1 MSREKNLYNNFIE
14 DFTKVICQQTAGK
27 EYSNIIFLCIG
38 TDKVIGDSF
47 GPLVGYKL
55 EILFKSTNRIKII
68 GNLSEP
74 VCCNNIESVLKNINN
89 QYKKPFII
97 SIDSALSI
105 VNDNIGK
112 ITVSEGGLC
121 IGSGLDKNSVHIGDM
136 NIKGIVGRDTRKP
149 IQNFRILQN
158 TSLNLVMRLADTVS
172 KGIYRTINFK

>member
-38 TDKVIGDSF
+38 TDRITGDTF

-55 EILFKSTNRIKII
+55 DILFRDTNRINVI
-68 GNLSEP
+68 GNLSET
-74 VCCNNIESVLKNINN
+74 VCCNNINSVLNNINE
-89 QYKKPFII
+89 QYKNPFIV

-105 VNDNIGK
+105 VPENIGRIK
-112 ITVSEGGLC
+112 VSEGGLC
-121 IGSGLDKNSVHIGDM
+121 IGSGLDKNNVHIGDM

-149 IQNFRILQN
+149 IQNFKILQN
-158 TSLNLVMRLADTVS
+158 ISLNLVMRLADTVS
-172 KGIYRTINFK
+172 KGIYSTINFK

>member
-55 EILFKSTNRIKII
+55 DILFKSTNRIKII

-74 VCCNNIESVLKNINN
+74 VCCNNIDSVLNNINEQFRN
-89 QYKKPFII
+89 PFIVA
-97 SIDSALSI
+97 IDSALSI
-105 VNDNIGK
+105 VSDNIGR
-112 ITVSEGGLC
+112 ITVSDGGLC
-121 IGSGLDKNSVHIGDM
+121 IGSGLDKNNVHIGDM

>member
-38 TDKVIGDSF
+38 TDRITGDTF

-55 EILFKSTNRIKII
+55 DILFRDTNRINVI

-74 VCCNNIESVLKNINN
+74 VCCNNIDSVLNNINEQFRN
-89 QYKKPFII
+89 PFIVA
-97 SIDSALSI
+97 IDSALSI
-105 VNDNIGK
+105 VSDNIGR

-121 IGSGLDKNSVHIGDM
+121 IGSGLDKNNVHIGDM

-149 IQNFRILQN
+149 IQNFKILQN
-158 TSLNLVMRLADTVS
+158 ISLNLVMRLADTVS
-172 KGIYRTINFK
+172 KGIYSTINFK

>member
-38 TDKVIGDSF
+38 TDRITGDTF

-55 EILFKSTNRIKII
+55 DILFRDTNRINVI
-68 GNLSEP
+68 GNLSET
-74 VCCNNIESVLKNINN
+74 VCCNNINSVLNNINE
-89 QYKKPFII
+89 QYKNPFIV

-105 VNDNIGK
+105 VPENVGRIK
-112 ITVSEGGLC
+112 VSEGGLC

-136 NIKGIVGRDTRKP
+136 NIKGIVGRDTRKA

-158 TSLNLVMRLADTVS
+158 TSLDLVMTLADIVS
-172 KGIYRTINFK
+172 KGIYSTINFK

>member
-136 NIKGIVGRDTRKP
+136 NIKGIVGRDTRKA

-158 TSLNLVMRLADTVS
+158 TSLDLVMTLADIVS
-172 KGIYRTINFK
+172 KGIYSTINFK